1 MTNQGTAVRKPSA
14 TTARGRPIRQA
25 RETEPLT
32 ALELEPLGSVPRHQ
46 LIRQI
51 VRRKIISG
59 ELAAGER
66 LPPEIELARLYGVS
80 RITTTQALSALVSEG
95 LIVRQQGR
103 GTFVARRV
111 DRKVRVAR
119 VTGSLED
126 LIQDARGVRTK
137 LLGYEEVSAPPDVAE
152 LLEVRAGSPLML
164 ITRLRLI
171 GGSPLILAR
180 NYMRTEWARCLD
192 PGKVDWDRTIL
203 ELLEREAGLTID
215 IGQQTIQAETADATV
230 ATVLQVPVGSPV
242 LQVRRLDISR
252 KRGLIQYVIS
262 DVRAD
267 RYIYSMDLVRHRE
280 GERGFWRHSE
290 RPVQGRKSR

>member
-290 RPVQGRKSR
+290 RPVQGRKTR

>member
-1 MTNQGTAVRKPSA
+1 MTSPDTTLRKRKAPA
-14 TTARGRPIRQA
+14 AQGRPIRQI
-25 RETEPLT
+25 RERDPL
-32 ALELEPLGSVPRHQ
+32 ASFDLEPLGGVSRYQ

-66 LPPEIELARLYGVS
+66 LPPEIELARQYGVS

-95 LIVRQQGR
+95 LIVRHPGQ
-103 GTFVARRV
+103 GTFVARRA
-111 DRKVRVAR
+111 DRKVRIAR
-119 VTGSLED
+119 FTGSLED
-126 LIQDARGVRTK
+126 VIRSMRGVGTK
-137 LLGYEEVSAPPDVAE
+137 LLGYEKVSAPPDVAE